1 MTSLEQLQRTATT
14 LSQHRDDLRA
24 ELLLLDAEVT
34 AAKAAHMK
42 AIHTIT
48 RRLVKSQAELSA
60 GILANPSLFTK
71 PRTFITEGVKFGL
84 RKQVGKM
91 HWDNDAKLL
100 NRLDD
105 LFYKNDITREQYDM
119 AVETKY
125 SLVVKGLEQLDA
137 KLIKRLGITI
147 DADSDAVE
155 IKSVD
160 SEVEKMV
167 KALLKEA
174 AQDAANE
181 ATLAAAEERA

>member
-1 MTSLEQLQRTATT
+1 MTPLEQLQRTATA

-60 GILANPSLFTK
+60 GILANPKLFTR

-91 HWDNDAKLL
+91 HWDDDAKLL

-105 LFYKNDITREQYDM
+105 LFHKNEISREKYDM

-125 SLVVKGLEQLDA
+125 NLVSKGLEQLDA

-147 DADSDAVE
+147 EADSDAVE

-160 SEVEKMV
+160 GEVEKMV
-167 KALLKEA
+167 KAIIKDA
-174 AQDAANE
+174 AQDAAND
-181 ATLAAAEERA
+181 AALAVDQERA